1 MVLQRVSLISRA
13 LSRRTATLG
22 FEGRVAVV
30 TGAGNGLGKEY
41 ALELGRRG
49 ASVIVNDF
57 GGSVL
62 GAGGSTSA
70 ADAVVAEIIAAGGS
84 AKPNYASVEHA
95 SEIIDPVMEEFGKVD
110 ILINNAGI
118 LRDKN
123 ILRISQ
129 EDWDD
134 IISIHLTSA
143 FKLSQAVFPFMK
155 QNKFGKI
162 VNTTS
167 ASGLYG
173 NFGQVNY
180 SAAKMGL
187 VGLTKSIAIEGRK
200 SNVHANA
207 IAPLAA
213 SRMTEKVFP
222 SVMLEKMDPKFVMP
236 LVLYLCHDSCSETGS
251 VFEVA
256 AGWAAKIQTESA
268 AGAVFAKSKDEATLE
283 SVQEHFQAM
292 CDFEKDTVKLNS
304 LQEATIRVMDAIMK
318 EESFIARTKT
328 KALKMG
334 LKHFMK

>member
-1 MVLQRVSLISRA
+1 LKRFSNTFSR
-13 LSRRTATLG
+13 
-22 FEGRVAVV
+22 
-30 TGAGNGLGKEY
+30 
-41 ALELGRRG
+41 
-49 ASVIVNDF
+49 
-57 GGSVL
+57 
-62 GAGGSTSA
+62 
-70 ADAVVAEIIAAGGS
+70 
-84 AKPNYASVEHA
+84 
-95 SEIIDPVMEEFGKVD
+95 
-110 ILINNAGI
+110 
-118 LRDKN
+118 
-123 ILRISQ
+123 
-129 EDWDD
+129 DWDD

-236 LVLYLCHDSCSETGS
+236 LVLPRTGQI
-251 VFEVA
+251 EHA
-256 AGWAAKIQTESA
+256 QT
-268 AGAVFAKSKDEATLE
+268 
-283 SVQEHFQAM
+283 
-292 CDFEKDTVKLNS
+292 KLIVLLLVVN
-304 LQEATIRVMDAIMK
+304 QI
-318 EESFIARTKT
+318 F
-328 KALKMG
+328 
-334 LKHFMK
+334 

>member
-1 MVLQRVSLISRA
+1 MVLQRVIASTISRA
-13 LSRRTATLG
+13 SSRRTSTLG

-49 ASVIVNDF
+49 ASVVVNDF
-57 GGSVL
+57 GGVL

-95 SEIIDPVMEEFGKVD
+95 SQIIDPVMEEFGKVD

-123 ILRISQ
+123 MLRISQ

-143 FKLSQAVFPFMK
+143 FKISQAVFPFMK
-155 QNKFGKI
+155 ENKYGKI

-167 ASGLYG
+167 ASGIYG

-236 LVLYLCHDSCSETGS
+236 LYLCHESCSETGS

-283 SVQEHFQAM
+283 SVQEHFDAL

-318 EESFIARTKT
+318 
-328 KALKMG
+328 
-334 LKHFMK
+334 